1 MTLATAINLEKLN
14 TFELYKH
21 YAAMASSL
29 ELVTLESKEVL
40 LAEMEA
46 CARLKSRKI
55 DSIYHLI
62 TKHESNLEVGKKYK
76 ADVMTAMKHEQA
88 EINALRGL
96 LKEIRRRGYADGNKI
111 EGHSYTYT
119 VIPNPALTVEVSS
132 DINDWSQ
139 DERDQFAMVE
149 ETIKTTHYKSANGK
163 HIIQTDEKTTS
174 KLIPNIDAIR
184 TAYETNNPL
193 PSGVRAKQDYQIRT
207 KLNLRSEDNNEK

>member
-1 MTLATAINLEKLN
+1 MTLTTSINLEKLN

-21 YAAMASSL
+21 YAAIASSL

-96 LKEIRRRGYADGNKI
+96 LKEIRRRGYANKNII
-111 EGHSYTYT
+111 EGHDYTFH
-119 VIPNPALTVEVSS
+119 VIPNPSLTIEVSS

-149 ETIKTTHYKSANGK
+149 ETIKTTHYKSANGT
-163 HIIQTDEKTTS
+163 HIIRTDEKTTS

-184 TAYETNNPL
+184 TAYETDKPIPN
-193 PSGVRAKQDYQIRT
+193 GVRATQDYQIRT
-207 KLNLRSEDNNEK
+207 KLNLKSKDGDQK